1 MAAGEITRRAE
12 HRDRA
17 DAPVERLLDEPR
29 VVTESLGG
37 SPLARLAV
45 EERAPDDWYPRRPH
59 SPNEWRER
67 ALRVRAET
75 DAKWAERIAPA
86 LVQRAE
92 SQQRLARVIAGHGI
106 VVTTGQQPGLF
117 GGPIYTQAKALSA
130 LAFADAIEEATGIP
144 TAPVFWA
151 ATDDADFAEAA
162 STVVVVDGT
171 AQELR
176 IPHDPSTDGNPL
188 YAVPLPRV
196 AALIARLEE
205 ASGSSPDARPISL
218 VRQSYSDGHTVGS
231 AYVELL
237 ADMLG
242 PLGISIL
249 DAGHSAVRAAGHGV
263 LRKALEN
270 AAHVDRAIVARE
282 GAIRSEGFEP
292 QVESVMGRSL
302 VFDVRNS
309 KERVSLDKAADV
321 ARQAN
326 PGELSPNVL
335 LRPVVERTILPTV
348 AYVAGP
354 GELAYFAQTSAV
366 ADALGVSL
374 PLGVPRWSVTIIEPH
389 VDRIVV
395 EFGLKIGDLA
405 ALHNVE
411 AQLARQIVP
420 KAVGEE
426 VRALR
431 GSIDERLYDLQEEI
445 TSDSSVPLSAEAI
458 EGARRALQLRV
469 DRLERRVLAAA
480 KHADRARLRRVAA
493 AAASVYPMGKR
504 QERAA
509 NLIPFLARYGMS
521 LVDAMRA
528 EASAHAQRL
537 LTGQPTP

>member
-1 MAAGEITRRAE
+1 MAAGEIIRRAA

-17 DAPVERLLDEPR
+17 DQASGELLDEPR
-29 VVTESLGG
+29 VITESLGG

-45 EERAPDDWYPRRPH
+45 EERAPDDWFPRRPH

-67 ALRVRAET
+67 ALRVRSES

-86 LVQRAE
+86 LVHRAE
-92 SQQRLARVIAGHGI
+92 SRQRLARVIAEKGI

-117 GGPIYTQAKALSA
+117 GGPIYTTAKALSA
-130 LAFADAIEEATGIP
+130 LALADAIQAATGIP
-144 TAPVFWA
+144 TAPIFWA

-176 IPHDPSTDGNPL
+176 IARDPTTDGNPL

-196 AALIARLEE
+196 DALIARLEE

-218 VRQSYSDGHTVGS
+218 VRHSYSDGHTIGS

-237 ADMLG
+237 ADLLG
-242 PLGISIL
+242 PLGIAIL
-249 DAGHSAVRAAGHGV
+249 DAGHAAVRAAGHVV
-263 LRKALEN
+263 LQKALEN
-270 AAHVDRAIVARE
+270 AALVERAVSARE
-282 GAIRSEGFEP
+282 GAIRNAGFEP
-292 QVESVMGRSL
+292 QVESLVGRSL

-309 KERVSLDKAADV
+309 KVRVPIDKAVEVVRRAK
-321 ARQAN
+321 
-326 PGELSPNVL
+326 PGDLSPNVL
-335 LRPVVERTILPTV
+335 LRPVVERAILPTV

-366 ADALGVSL
+366 AEALGVAV

-389 VDRIVV
+389 VEKIAV
-395 EFGLKIGDLA
+395 EFGLKITDLA
-405 ALHNVE
+405 TLHTVE
-411 AQLARQIVP
+411 AAMARQVVP
-420 KAVGEE
+420 RSVAEE

-431 GSIDERLYDLQEEI
+431 GAIDERLYDLQEEVGA
-445 TSDSSVPLSAEAI
+445 DSSVPLSPEAI

-480 KHADRARLRRVAA
+480 KHVDRARLRRVAA
-493 AAASVYPMGKR
+493 AAASVYPLSKR
-504 QERAA
+504 QERTA
-509 NLIPFLARYGMS
+509 NLIPFLARYGMK
-521 LVDAMRA
+521 LVDAMRR
-528 EASAHAQRL
+528 EAASHAQRL
-537 LTGQPTP
+537 LNGQPMP